1 MDMEVEQGVQHGVY
15 NAHSTLTFRGVQRT
29 PSLVQTFT
37 RTVSWSPNLGHDD
50 PTYAFDHALPDF

>member
-1 MDMEVEQGVQHGVY
+1 MDMEVEQGD
-15 NAHSTLTFRGVQRT
+15 ADSTLTFRGVQRT

-37 RTVSWSPNLGHDD
+37 RTVSWSPNHGHDD